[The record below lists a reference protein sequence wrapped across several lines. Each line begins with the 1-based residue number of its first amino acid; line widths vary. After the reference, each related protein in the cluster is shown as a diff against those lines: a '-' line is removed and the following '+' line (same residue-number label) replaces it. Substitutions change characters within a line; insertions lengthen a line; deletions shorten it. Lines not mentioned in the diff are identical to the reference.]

1 MGPGFRRDA
10 KFLQRVLGR
19 AGSGA
24 FGWFL
29 FRGLLTLRLAG
40 HRLRFCLGGR
50 ALRGGAAAGGL
61 RLAIRRRARCLA
73 LRAPRLAPALA
84 LRLLRRKQ
92 RDRIIEG
99 VGVRVG
105 ALWQGGV
112 DLVMT
117 DIGPVAAAIEPDN
130 AAFGMRPD
138 LAQ

>member
-40 HRLRFCLGGR
+40 HRFCLGGR

-61 RLAIRRRARCLA
+61 RLAVRRRAGRLA
-73 LRAPRLAPALA
+73 LWAPRLAPA

-92 RDRIIEG
+92 RDRIFEG

-112 DLVMT
+112 DLVMA
-117 DIGPVAAAIEPDN
+117 DIGSVAAAIEPDN
-130 AAFGMRPD
+130 
-138 LAQ
+138 